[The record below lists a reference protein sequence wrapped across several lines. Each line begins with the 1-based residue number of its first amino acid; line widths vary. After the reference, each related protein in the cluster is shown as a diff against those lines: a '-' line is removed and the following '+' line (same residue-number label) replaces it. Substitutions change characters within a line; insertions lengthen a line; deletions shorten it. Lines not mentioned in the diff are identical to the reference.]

1 MLKAKIEEALNL
13 QLNQELY
20 AFYLYLSMSAYFDS
34 LNLNGFSNWMRFQA
48 EEEKTHALKFYDFI
62 LQSNGKVD
70 LKNIAAPKKDWK
82 STVEVFQDTYEHEKK
97 VTESIYDIV
106 DLSISEKDH
115 ATHNFLQWFVSEQ
128 VEEEATALKILE
140 KIKFIGDNQG
150 ALFILDRELGG
161 RSMEQN

>member
-1 MLKAKIEEALNL
+1 MLKGKIESALNL

-20 AFYLYLSMSAYFDS
+20 AFYLYLSMAAYFDS
-34 LNLNGFSNWMRFQA
+34 RNLNGFSGWMRFQA
-48 EEEKTHALKFYDFI
+48 EEEKNHALKFYDYI

-70 LKNIAAPKKDWK
+70 LQDIKAPKKEWK
-82 STVEVFQDTYEHEKK
+82 SSRDVFQDTYDHEKK

-106 DLSISEKDH
+106 DLSISERDH
-115 ATHNFLQWFVSEQ
+115 ATHNFLQWFISEQ

-150 ALFILDRELGG
+150 ALFIFDRELGS
-161 RSMEQN
+161 RTNIQN

>member
-1 MLKAKIEEALNL
+1 MIKEKIQNALNL

-20 AFYLYLSMSAYFDS
+20 AFYLYLSMSSYFDS
-34 LNLNGFSNWMRFQA
+34 LNLSGFSNWMRFQA
-48 EEEKTHALKFYDFI
+48 EEEKNHGLKFYDYI
-62 LQSNGKVD
+62 LQSRGKVD
-70 LKNIAAPKKDWK
+70 LKQIEAPKKTWK
-82 STVEVFQDTYEHEKK
+82 SAREVFEDTYNHEKK

-106 DLSISEKDH
+106 DLAIAERDH

-150 ALFILDRELGG
+150 ALFILDREVGT
-161 RSMEQN
+161 RSNA

>member
-1 MLKAKIEEALNL
+1 MIKDKIEKALNL

-34 LNLNGFSNWMRFQA
+34 LNLNGFANWMRFQA
-48 EEEKTHALKFYDFI
+48 EEEKTHGLKFYDYI
-62 LQSNGKVD
+62 LQANGKID
-70 LKNIAAPKKDWK
+70 LQQIDAPKKSWK
-82 STVEVFQDTYEHEKK
+82 SVLEVFEDTYNHEKK

-106 DLSISEKDH
+106 DLSIAERDH

-140 KIKFIGDNQG
+140 KIKFLGDNQG
-150 ALFILDRELGG
+150 ALFILDREMGA
-161 RSMEQN
+161 RTSS

>member
-1 MLKAKIEEALNL
+1 MIKDNIQKALNL

-34 LNLNGFSNWMRFQA
+34 KNLNGFANWMKFQA
-48 EEEKTHALKFYDFI
+48 EEEKTHAMKFYDYI
-62 LQSNGKVD
+62 LHANGKVD
-70 LKNIAAPKKDWK
+70 LQNITAPKKDWK
-82 STVEVFQDTYEHEKK
+82 TVEEVFSDTYNHEKK

-106 DLSISEKDH
+106 DLSIAEKDH

-140 KIKFIGDNQG
+140 KIRFINDNQG
-150 ALFILDRELGG
+150 ALFILDREVGS
-161 RSMEQN
+161 RAAQ

>member
-1 MLKAKIEEALNL
+1 MIKEKMEKSLNL

-34 LNLNGFSNWMRFQA
+34 LNLNGFSSWMRFQA
-48 EEEKTHALKFYDFI
+48 EEEKTHALKFYDYI
-62 LQSNGKVD
+62 LQANAKVD
-70 LKNIAAPKKDWK
+70 LQNIEAPKKTWK
-82 STVEVFQDTYEHEKK
+82 SSLDVFQDTYKHEKK
-97 VTESIYDIV
+97 VTESIYEIV
-106 DLSISEKDH
+106 DLAISEKDH

-150 ALFILDRELGG
+150 ALFMLDRELGS
-161 RSMEQN
+161 RPTE

>member
-1 MLKAKIEEALNL
+1 MIKEKMEKSLNL

-34 LNLNGFSNWMRFQA
+34 LNLNGFSSWMRFQA
-48 EEEKTHALKFYDFI
+48 EEEKTHALKFYDYI
-62 LQSNGKVD
+62 LQANAKVD
-70 LKNIAAPKKDWK
+70 LQNIEAPKKTWK
-82 STVEVFQDTYEHEKK
+82 SSLDVFQDTYNHEKK
-97 VTESIYDIV
+97 VTESIYEIV
-106 DLSISEKDH
+106 DLAISEKDH

-150 ALFILDRELGG
+150 ALFMLDRELGS
-161 RSMEQN
+161 RPTE